1 VSLSVLNPE
10 IEMIHTSMYI
20 FYLRADYKKKK
31 KKRTRTNLF
40 YFSAVTVK

>member
-1 VSLSVLNPE
+1 VRLSVLNPE

-31 KKRTRTNLF
+31 KRTRTNLF